1 MQQTVINIDTVI
13 AIPIVVAILML
24 MYMNISGNCEVLDCS
39 GIDGNTLAED
49 VDKIIL
55 TVDGN
60 GVDIIL

>member
-24 MYMNISGNCEVLDCS
+24 MYMYISGNCEVFDCS